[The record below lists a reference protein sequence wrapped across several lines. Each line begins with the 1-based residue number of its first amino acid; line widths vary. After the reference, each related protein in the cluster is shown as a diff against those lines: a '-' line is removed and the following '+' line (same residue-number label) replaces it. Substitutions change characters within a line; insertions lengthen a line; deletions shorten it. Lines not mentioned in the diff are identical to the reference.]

1 MNWINLFI
9 KRHVL
14 ALVLSTMVILFG
26 TVAYQR
32 IGVDRYPSIEQPTLN
47 VTTTLTGATPDVIDQ
62 SITQPIESAVNRV
75 AGIDLIESTSSTGTS
90 RVQLTFNLDKDIDVA
105 FNEVQSALERVR
117 RRLPDDAD
125 APIVSKSDPN
135 SAPIMMMSLN
145 GTHTEREL
153 YKYANN
159 IISKQLEVIDGV
171 GSIAVF
177 GRGQRVIRVSVDS
190 LKLAGYG
197 LGIQDVSTALRKE
210 HRQEAGGTL
219 VSGSREYVIDLDQ
232 EYHSVEAL
240 KSVVITAKNGLPIML
255 RDVATVID
263 GEGDIRSINRTNGQP
278 GVSIAVI
285 RVPNT
290 NTVSTADK
298 IIERIEQQI
307 RPSLPEGMHLDIA
320 NNSASYI
327 NEMVEALKAHL
338 VEGTLLAALVVW
350 LFLRNWRATL
360 IVSTAIPV
368 SLLGAIALMYF
379 LGYTFNT
386 ITLLGLLLLIG
397 VVVDDAI
404 VVLEAIHR
412 REEEGDEP
420 MVAAEKG
427 TQEVVFAVVAATLS
441 LVAIFLPIVFLTS
454 TVGRLFNA
462 FAVVVAFG
470 VMVSL
475 FVSLTLTPML
485 CSRFLKSK
493 RKPGKVYQKLEQMF
507 IVLERTYT
515 RSLLWVL
522 SHRQKVLYGCLALV
536 AVGFGT
542 LFLLKTEFYP
552 TEDESRF
559 DVRLRTPI
567 GSSVF
572 YTDNRAREVEARLKT
587 MPEIDTVL
595 VQVGRGG
602 GNNANISIR
611 LKPKNQRKASQA
623 ELMDQ
628 TRKLLNDIPGTKLII
643 SAPPRLGESRGGSL
657 RFSVVGSDKDTA
669 QTIGMKLAEN
679 LEATDLF
686 GRIDSDTENEQP
698 QLKVQVKR
706 EQAAQL
712 GLTTQDV
719 LAAVNELTAGKDVGQ
734 FSDGDGER
742 YDIRVKSSTSAMNK
756 PQDLAESYIR
766 SGTGQMI
773 PLSSVADIEPTL
785 NASQIERSSLQYA
798 ISFSAS
804 PTIALGDAMTMVTDA
819 SRQLLPPGYWV
830 EFKGQARE
838 LSRSGGEL
846 MFVFGLA
853 SLMLYLVLAAQFNSF
868 LQPALIML
876 AEPLAVVGGL
886 VALWLFGLS
895 LNIYSVIGLVLL
907 IGLVAKNAILL
918 VDITNQYRSQ
928 LNMGI
933 DEALAKSCPI
943 RLRPVLMTSLTVVLA
958 MFPAALGLGAGAET
972 NGPLAVAVIG
982 GMISSTFLTLLVIPA
997 AYSLLAHWQERR
1009 EQKAL
1014 AKH

>member
-47 VTTTLTGATPDVIDQ
+47 VSTTLDGATPDVIDQ

-75 AGIDLIESTSSTGTS
+75 AGIDLIESTSSTGSS

-145 GTHTEREL
+145 GNHTEREL

-197 LGIQDVSTALRKE
+197 LGIQDVSAALRKE

-240 KSVVITAKNGLPIML
+240 KSVVITAKNNLPIML

-298 IIERIEQQI
+298 IMERIEQQI

-327 NEMVEALKAHL
+327 NEMVEALKSHL

-493 RKPGKVYQKLEQMF
+493 RQPGKLYQKLEHLF
-507 IVLERTYT
+507 IVLEQTYT
-515 RSLLWVL
+515 RALLWVL
-522 SHRQKVLYGCLALV
+522 NHRQKVLYGCLALV
-536 AVGFGT
+536 VVGFGT
-542 LFLLKTEFYP
+542 LLLLKTEFYP

-602 GNNANISIR
+602 GNNANISVR
-611 LKPKNQRKASQA
+611 LKPKNERKASQA
-623 ELMDQ
+623 ELMEQ
-628 TRKLLNDIPGTKLII
+628 TKKILSDIPGTKLIV

-657 RFSVVGSDKDTA
+657 RFSVVGSDKNTA
-669 QTIGMKLAEN
+669 QTIGMKLAEE
-679 LEATDLF
+679 LEATELF

-712 GLTTQDV
+712 GLNTQDV
-719 LAAVNELTAGKDVGQ
+719 LAAVNELTAGKNVGQ

-742 YDIRVKSSTSAMNK
+742 YDIRVKSSTAAMSK

-766 SGTGQMI
+766 SGSGQMI

-804 PTIALGDAMTMVTDA
+804 PTIALGDAMTIVTDA
-819 SRQLLPPGYWV
+819 SRQMLPPGYWV

-853 SLMLYLVLAAQFNSF
+853 TLMLYLVLAAQFNSF

-918 VDITNQYRSQ
+918 VDITNQYRNQ
-928 LNMGI
+928 LNMDI

-958 MFPAALGLGAGAET
+958 MLPAALGLGAGAET

-997 AYSLLAHWQERR
+997 AYSLLAHWQLRR

-1014 AKH
+1014 AKP